1 MSKCSTNQENCGIQC
16 IVQFEGDR
24 LWMLCREK
32 LLNAAVVQ
40 SKLER
45 HVEAKHQC
53 VVCWWGE
60 ITPKEALS
68 HKKKKKS
75 SWPTGLSK
83 VSVQVW
89 HFHCAHFMEMNKS
102 MYVKNNLNQILCG
115 FRGSCVKPEVWGSPV
130 SYLPSKSYKNEEI
143 WWCGV
148 R

>member
-68 HKKKKKS
+68 HKKKKRVVDPLVYPKFLCRYGIFIVRI
-75 SWPTGLSK
+75 SWKWISLCMLKIIRIRSCV
-83 VSVQVW
+83 VSEGAVW
-89 HFHCAHFMEMNKS
+89 HLKCEAALFHICLLKVIKMKKS
-102 MYVKNNLNQILCG
+102 G
-115 FRGSCVKPEVWGSPV
+115 
-130 SYLPSKSYKNEEI
+130 
-143 WWCGV
+143 GV
-148 R
+148 E